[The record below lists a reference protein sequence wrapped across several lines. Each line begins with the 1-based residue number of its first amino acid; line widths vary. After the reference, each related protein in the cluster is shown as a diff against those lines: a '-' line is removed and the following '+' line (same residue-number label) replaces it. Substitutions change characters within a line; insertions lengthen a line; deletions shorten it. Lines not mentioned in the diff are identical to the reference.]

1 MIFIIQNKK
10 IYLSVLLFLVCI
22 LSISSISATESTIN
36 EEVTC
41 TYTDQENNLETDIR
55 YEDVLTSNKND
66 ELNLEENNNQ
76 GKFETD
82 KTTIVNTDTLTFAD
96 LNRTI
101 NDNTNSTIY
110 LSNNYIYNNDT
121 DSNFKNGIAISR
133 NLIVYGNGVT
143 LDGNNMARIFNVDN
157 LDLNVKFYNIVFI
170 NGLSDFGGAICNGNA
185 YNCTFT
191 NNTGYNGGVNTS
203 GGGIYNGNAYN
214 CTFIHNNAGYYGGAI
229 CNGNAYNCTFTN
241 DNTAQLGGSIYKG
254 TAYNCIFLNN
264 SAYEGG
270 AISEGN
276 AYNCTFT
283 EQLAK
288 HGGAICN
295 GNAYNCTFTNNTG
308 FDGGAIR
315 YGNAYNCTFTNNNAS
330 DGGAI
335 CNGNAYNCTFTN
347 NTGYTGGALNI
358 GNAYNCTFTNNTAR
372 NDGGALNIG
381 NAYNCTFTNNT
392 AGNYGG
398 ALNIGNAYNCTFT
411 NNTAGNYGGAL
422 NSSNATNCIFNN
434 NNATIGQAMYQGN
447 AILCIFNGNTNN
459 DTNIIPSTINVL
471 NYTSTYQSGER
482 LKFNLTADNIEFDG
496 FNTTIKIYKDNVL
509 YTTVYGLTGE
519 GWIVDLNPNTYTA
532 VLSLTSY
539 PDEKPSNV
547 TIIVLKRASKII
559 SSPVITT
566 YNIGKNLV
574 ITLKDG
580 NGKPISGT
588 VLTVKLGSSKKYTT
602 NANGQVKINV
612 GTLTPKTY
620 TAKIT
625 YAGSDF
631 YNGTTGSA
639 KVTVKKAKPKITAKS
654 TSFKLKLKTKKYTV
668 TFKNNKYQA
677 LKNTKV
683 TLKVNGKTYSVK
695 TNSKGQGVF
704 KITNLKKKGSYT
716 AVITVPTNK
725 YYNKV
730 SKKVKITVKQ

>member
-41 TYTDQENNLETDIR
+41 TYTDQENNLETDIH

-82 KTTIVNTDTLTFAD
+82 KTTIVNTDTLTFTD

-214 CTFIHNNAGYYGGAI
+214 CTFIHNNARYYGGAI

-241 DNTAQLGGSIYKG
+241 DNTAQLGGAIYNG

-308 FDGGAIR
+308 
-315 YGNAYNCTFTNNNAS
+315 
-330 DGGAI
+330 
-335 CNGNAYNCTFTN
+335 
-347 NTGYTGGALNI
+347 YT
-358 GNAYNCTFTNNTAR
+358 
-372 NDGGALNIG
+372 
-381 NAYNCTFTNNT
+381 
-392 AGNYGG
+392 GG

-625 YAGSDF
+625 YVGSDF

>member
-41 TYTDQENNLETDIR
+41 TYTDQENNLETDIC

-82 KTTIVNTDTLTFAD
+82 KTTIVNTDTLTFTD

-214 CTFIHNNAGYYGGAI
+214 CTFIHNNARYYGGAI

-241 DNTAQLGGSIYKG
+241 DNTAQLGGAIYNG

-308 FDGGAIR
+308 
-315 YGNAYNCTFTNNNAS
+315 
-330 DGGAI
+330 
-335 CNGNAYNCTFTN
+335 
-347 NTGYTGGALNI
+347 YT
-358 GNAYNCTFTNNTAR
+358 
-372 NDGGALNIG
+372 
-381 NAYNCTFTNNT
+381 
-392 AGNYGG
+392 GG

>member
-1 MIFIIQNKK
+1 
-10 IYLSVLLFLVCI
+10 
-22 LSISSISATESTIN
+22 
-36 EEVTC
+36 
-41 TYTDQENNLETDIR
+41 
-55 YEDVLTSNKND
+55 
-66 ELNLEENNNQ
+66 
-76 GKFETD
+76 
-82 KTTIVNTDTLTFAD
+82 
-96 LNRTI
+96 
-101 NDNTNSTIY
+101 
-110 LSNNYIYNNDT
+110 
-121 DSNFKNGIAISR
+121 
-133 NLIVYGNGVT
+133 
-143 LDGNNMARIFNVDN
+143 
-157 LDLNVKFYNIVFI
+157 
-170 NGLSDFGGAICNGNA
+170 
-185 YNCTFT
+185 
-191 NNTGYNGGVNTS
+191 
-203 GGGIYNGNAYN
+203 
-214 CTFIHNNAGYYGGAI
+214 
-229 CNGNAYNCTFTN
+229 
-241 DNTAQLGGSIYKG
+241 
-254 TAYNCIFLNN
+254 
-264 SAYEGG
+264 
-270 AISEGN
+270 
-276 AYNCTFT
+276 
-283 EQLAK
+283 
-288 HGGAICN
+288 
-295 GNAYNCTFTNNTG
+295 
-308 FDGGAIR
+308 
-315 YGNAYNCTFTNNNAS
+315 
-330 DGGAI
+330 
-335 CNGNAYNCTFTN
+335 
-347 NTGYTGGALNI
+347 
-358 GNAYNCTFTNNTAR
+358 
-372 NDGGALNIG
+372 
-381 NAYNCTFTNNT
+381 
-392 AGNYGG
+392 
-398 ALNIGNAYNCTFT
+398 
-411 NNTAGNYGGAL
+411 
-422 NSSNATNCIFNN
+422 
-434 NNATIGQAMYQGN
+434 MYQGN

-677 LKNTKV
+677 LKNTK
-683 TLKVNGKTYSVK
+683 
-695 TNSKGQGVF
+695 GQGVF

>member
-191 NNTGYNGGVNTS
+191 N
-203 GGGIYNGNAYN
+203 
-214 CTFIHNNAGYYGGAI
+214 
-229 CNGNAYNCTFTN
+229 
-241 DNTAQLGGSIYKG
+241 DNTAQLGGAIYNG

-264 SAYEGG
+264 SAYIGG

-283 EQLAK
+283 GQLAS
-288 HGGAICN
+288 HGGVICN

-347 NTGYTGGALNI
+347 NTGYT
-358 GNAYNCTFTNNTAR
+358 
-372 NDGGALNIG
+372 
-381 NAYNCTFTNNT
+381 
-392 AGNYGG
+392 GG

>member
-241 DNTAQLGGSIYKG
+241 DNTAQLGGAIYNG

-288 HGGAICN
+288 H
-295 GNAYNCTFTNNTG
+295 
-308 FDGGAIR
+308 
-315 YGNAYNCTFTNNNAS
+315 
-330 DGGAI
+330 GGAI

>member
-214 CTFIHNNAGYYGGAI
+214 CTFIHNNARYYGGAI

-241 DNTAQLGGSIYKG
+241 NNTAQLGGAIYNG

-308 FDGGAIR
+308 
-315 YGNAYNCTFTNNNAS
+315 
-330 DGGAI
+330 
-335 CNGNAYNCTFTN
+335 
-347 NTGYTGGALNI
+347 YT
-358 GNAYNCTFTNNTAR
+358 
-372 NDGGALNIG
+372 
-381 NAYNCTFTNNT
+381 
-392 AGNYGG
+392 GG

>member
-241 DNTAQLGGSIYKG
+241 DNTAQLGGAIYNG

-308 FDGGAIR
+308 
-315 YGNAYNCTFTNNNAS
+315 
-330 DGGAI
+330 
-335 CNGNAYNCTFTN
+335 
-347 NTGYTGGALNI
+347 YT
-358 GNAYNCTFTNNTAR
+358 
-372 NDGGALNIG
+372 
-381 NAYNCTFTNNT
+381 
-392 AGNYGG
+392 GG

>member
-82 KTTIVNTDTLTFAD
+82 KTTIVNTDTLTFTD

-191 NNTGYNGGVNTS
+191 NN
-203 GGGIYNGNAYN
+203 
-214 CTFIHNNAGYYGGAI
+214 
-229 CNGNAYNCTFTN
+229 
-241 DNTAQLGGSIYKG
+241 NTAQLGGAIYNG

-264 SAYEGG
+264 SAYIGG

-283 EQLAK
+283 GQLAS
-288 HGGAICN
+288 HGGV
-295 GNAYNCTFTNNTG
+295 
-308 FDGGAIR
+308 
-315 YGNAYNCTFTNNNAS
+315 
-330 DGGAI
+330 I

-372 NDGGALNIG
+372 ND
-381 NAYNCTFTNNT
+381 
-392 AGNYGG
+392 GG

-631 YNGTTGSA
+631 YNGTTGST
-639 KVTVKKAKPKITAKS
+639 KVTVKKATPKITAKAAS
-654 TSFKLKLKTKKYTV
+654 YKLKVKTKKYAA
-668 TFKNNKYQA
+668 TFKDNVNKA

>member
-82 KTTIVNTDTLTFAD
+82 KTTIVNTDTLTFTD

-241 DNTAQLGGSIYKG
+241 DNTAQLGGAIYNG

-308 FDGGAIR
+308 
-315 YGNAYNCTFTNNNAS
+315 
-330 DGGAI
+330 
-335 CNGNAYNCTFTN
+335 
-347 NTGYTGGALNI
+347 YT
-358 GNAYNCTFTNNTAR
+358 
-372 NDGGALNIG
+372 
-381 NAYNCTFTNNT
+381 
-392 AGNYGG
+392 GG

>member
-82 KTTIVNTDTLTFAD
+82 KTTIVNTDTLTFTD

-241 DNTAQLGGSIYKG
+241 DNTAQLGGAIYNG

-264 SAYEGG
+264 SAYIGG

-283 EQLAK
+283 GQLAS
-288 HGGAICN
+288 HGGVICN

-347 NTGYTGGALNI
+347 NTGYT
-358 GNAYNCTFTNNTAR
+358 
-372 NDGGALNIG
+372 
-381 NAYNCTFTNNT
+381 
-392 AGNYGG
+392 GG

-631 YNGTTGSA
+631 YNGTTGST
-639 KVTVKKAKPKITAKS
+639 KVTVKKATPKITAKAAS
-654 TSFKLKLKTKKYTV
+654 YKLKVKTKKYAA
-668 TFKNNKYQA
+668 TFKDNVNKA

>member
-82 KTTIVNTDTLTFAD
+82 KTTIVNTDTLTFTD

-214 CTFIHNNAGYYGGAI
+214 CTFIHNNARYYGGAI

-241 DNTAQLGGSIYKG
+241 NNTAQLGGAIYNG

-264 SAYEGG
+264 SAYIGG

-283 EQLAK
+283 GQLAS
-288 HGGAICN
+288 HGGVICN

-347 NTGYTGGALNI
+347 NTGYN
-358 GNAYNCTFTNNTAR
+358 
-372 NDGGALNIG
+372 
-381 NAYNCTFTNNT
+381 
-392 AGNYGG
+392 GG

>member
-82 KTTIVNTDTLTFAD
+82 KTTIVNTDTLTFTD

-214 CTFIHNNAGYYGGAI
+214 CTFIHNNARYYGGAI

-241 DNTAQLGGSIYKG
+241 NNTAQLGGAIYNG

-264 SAYEGG
+264 SAYIGG

-283 EQLAK
+283 GQLAS
-288 HGGAICN
+288 HGGVICN

-347 NTGYTGGALNI
+347 NT
-358 GNAYNCTFTNNTAR
+358 AR
-372 NDGGALNIG
+372 ND
-381 NAYNCTFTNNT
+381 
-392 AGNYGG
+392 GG

>member
-82 KTTIVNTDTLTFAD
+82 KTTIVNTDTLTFTD

-241 DNTAQLGGSIYKG
+241 DNTAQLGGAIYNG

-308 FDGGAIR
+308 
-315 YGNAYNCTFTNNNAS
+315 YN
-330 DGGAI
+330 
-335 CNGNAYNCTFTN
+335 
-347 NTGYTGGALNI
+347 
-358 GNAYNCTFTNNTAR
+358 
-372 NDGGALNIG
+372 
-381 NAYNCTFTNNT
+381 
-392 AGNYGG
+392 GG

>member
-241 DNTAQLGGSIYKG
+241 DNTAQLGGAIYNG

-308 FDGGAIR
+308 
-315 YGNAYNCTFTNNNAS
+315 
-330 DGGAI
+330 
-335 CNGNAYNCTFTN
+335 
-347 NTGYTGGALNI
+347 YTGGALNI

-372 NDGGALNIG
+372 ND
-381 NAYNCTFTNNT
+381 
-392 AGNYGG
+392 GG

>member
-1 MIFIIQNKK
+1 MQWKCIQLHIHKQHR
-10 IYLSVLLFLVCI
+10 IY
-22 LSISSISATESTIN
+22 
-36 EEVTC
+36 
-41 TYTDQENNLETDIR
+41 
-55 YEDVLTSNKND
+55 
-66 ELNLEENNNQ
+66 
-76 GKFETD
+76 
-82 KTTIVNTDTLTFAD
+82 
-96 LNRTI
+96 
-101 NDNTNSTIY
+101 
-110 LSNNYIYNNDT
+110 
-121 DSNFKNGIAISR
+121 
-133 NLIVYGNGVT
+133 
-143 LDGNNMARIFNVDN
+143 
-157 LDLNVKFYNIVFI
+157 
-170 NGLSDFGGAICNGNA
+170 
-185 YNCTFT
+185 
-191 NNTGYNGGVNTS
+191 
-203 GGGIYNGNAYN
+203 
-214 CTFIHNNAGYYGGAI
+214 
-229 CNGNAYNCTFTN
+229 
-241 DNTAQLGGSIYKG
+241 
-254 TAYNCIFLNN
+254 
-264 SAYEGG
+264 
-270 AISEGN
+270 
-276 AYNCTFT
+276 
-283 EQLAK
+283 
-288 HGGAICN
+288 
-295 GNAYNCTFTNNTG
+295 
-308 FDGGAIR
+308 
-315 YGNAYNCTFTNNNAS
+315 
-330 DGGAI
+330 
-335 CNGNAYNCTFTN
+335 
-347 NTGYTGGALNI
+347 
-358 GNAYNCTFTNNTAR
+358 TAR

-716 AVITVPTNK
+716 QTNIIIK
-725 YYNKV
+725 
-730 SKKVKITVKQ
+730 